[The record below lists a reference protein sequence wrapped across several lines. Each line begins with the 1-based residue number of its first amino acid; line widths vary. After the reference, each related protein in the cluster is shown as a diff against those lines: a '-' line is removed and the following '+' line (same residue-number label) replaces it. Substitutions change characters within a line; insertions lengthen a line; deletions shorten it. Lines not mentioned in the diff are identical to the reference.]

1 MTGGGFS
8 VSAPAAGAEFEAKI
22 TPIVIISCI
31 MAATGGLMFGY
42 DVGVS
47 GGVTSM
53 NDFLEKFFPKVYRK
67 KNQSG
72 VESNYCKYDNQG
84 LQLFTSSLYLAGLTA
99 TFFASYTTRRFG
111 RRITM
116 LIAGIF
122 FIAGVIF
129 NGAAQNLDMLIVGR
143 ILLGCGVGFAN
154 QAVPLFLSEIAPT
167 RIRGG
172 LNILFQ
178 LNVTIGILFANLI
191 NYGTS
196 KIHPWGWRLS
206 LGLAGIPAFLLTLG
220 ALVVVDTPNS
230 LIERGRLDEGKAVL
244 RRIRGTDNVQS
255 EYDEILGASEAARQ
269 VKHPFRNLLKRRNRP
284 QLVIAVAMQIF
295 QQFTGINAIMFY
307 APVLFNTLGFKSD
320 ASLYSAVI
328 TGAVNVL
335 STVVSIYSV
344 DRLGRRA
351 LLLEA
356 GVQMFVSQVVI
367 AAVLGV
373 KLTGDQSD
381 GLGKGWAVLV
391 VLMVCVFVSAFAW
404 SWGPLGWLIPS
415 ETFPLETR
423 SAGQSVTVCTNL
435 LFTFVI
441 AQAFLSMLCKMK
453 YGIFAFFSGW
463 VLIMSVFV
471 FFFLPET
478 KNVPIEEMTERVWKQ
493 HWFWKRYVVDE
504 DDDDHDDFLD
514 GKAAAAANGRGG
526 KVVLAAV
533 EP

>member
-1 MTGGGFS
+1 MPAGGFA
-8 VSAPAAGAEFEAKI
+8 VSAPTGTEFEAKI

-53 NDFLEKFFPKVYRK
+53 NDFLRKFFPKVYRR
-67 KNQSG
+67 KNETG
-72 VESNYCKYDNQG
+72 LESNYCKYDNQG

-99 TFFASYTTRRFG
+99 TFFASYTTRRLG

-116 LIAGIF
+116 LIAGFF
-122 FIAGVIF
+122 FIGGVIF
-129 NGAAQNLDMLIVGR
+129 NGAAQDLDMLIVGR

-178 LNVTIGILFANLI
+178 LNITIGILFANLI

-206 LGLAGIPAFLLTLG
+206 LALAGIPAFLLTIG
-220 ALVVVDTPNS
+220 ALFVVDTPNS
-230 LIERGRLDEGKAVL
+230 LIERGRLEQGRAVL
-244 RRIRGTDNVQS
+244 SRIRGTNNVDA
-255 EYDEILGASEAARQ
+255 EFEEIVQASNAARQ

-284 QLVIAVAMQIF
+284 QLVIAIVMQIF

-307 APVLFNTLGFKSD
+307 SPVLFNTLGFKND

-328 TGAVNVL
+328 TGAVNVV
-335 STVVSIYSV
+335 STLVSIYSV
-344 DRLGRRA
+344 DRVGRRA

-356 GVQMFVSQVVI
+356 GVQMFFSQVVI
-367 AAVLGV
+367 SVVLGFKV
-373 KLTGDQSD
+373 KDHSE
-381 GLGKGWAVLV
+381 GLAKGWAVLV
-391 VLMVCVFVSAFAW
+391 VLMVCIFVSAFAW

-441 AQAFLSMLCKMK
+441 AQAFLSMLCHMK

-463 VLIMSVFV
+463 VVIMSIFV
-471 FFFLPET
+471 LFFLPET

-493 HWFWKRYVVDE
+493 HWFWKRFVEDAEQEKLEAVVNN
-504 DDDDHDDFLD
+504 
-514 GKAAAAANGRGG
+514 GKAA
-526 KVVLAAV
+526 KEV
-533 EP
+533 ESA